1 MGLNNASLLQG
12 ATVAASGGTALAFSS
27 LGGSPGNT
35 LYAIDDPDI
44 RTRRDIVCNTTA
56 ARPKSDAPNGYT
68 QQRTNATV
76 KIPLTLDNGNV
87 TVNTIRIEM
96 STDVETT
103 DAEKLELRSIA
114 AQVLVDS
121 DFLEFWDNQS
131 LV

>member
-56 ARPKSDAPNGYT
+56 ARPKSDAPNGYPT
-68 QQRTNATV
+68 PRT
-76 KIPLTLDNGNV
+76 TLDNGNV